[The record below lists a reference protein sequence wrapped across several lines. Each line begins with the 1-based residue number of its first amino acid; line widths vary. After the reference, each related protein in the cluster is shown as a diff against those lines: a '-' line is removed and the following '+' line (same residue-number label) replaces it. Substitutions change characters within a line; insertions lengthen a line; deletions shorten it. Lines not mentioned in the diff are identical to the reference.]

1 MKKTNVKSGKRKIKI
16 TREKLFLLIIVLVI
30 VIAVIIGVVVIN
42 GNKTTNG
49 DNNGDL
55 NGNAGTTENTN
66 VDNGLIDMNN
76 TQNAKV
82 ENGVKE
88 NVSEKLKEEKTFE
101 SLVIKDINLSAQGGV
116 TRFTATVENKGGD
129 ITDTMV
135 VIRFVNEDGSDY
147 AQLEVLIPTVKA
159 GETTSIDASTTADIA
174 NAYNFTI
181 ERM

>member
-1 MKKTNVKSGKRKIKI
+1 
-16 TREKLFLLIIVLVI
+16 
-30 VIAVIIGVVVIN
+30 
-42 GNKTTNG
+42 
-49 DNNGDL
+49 
-55 NGNAGTTENTN
+55 
-66 VDNGLIDMNN
+66 MNN

-181 ERM
+181 EKM